1 MVEQLKVPAPVL
13 TKEGG
18 AMAKAFE
25 GAKPPSHEC
34 FNCGGEMHRIK
45 GKNSFLGL
53 PERGLQED
61 VPRQPRET
69 REAYRG

>member
-1 MVEQLKVPAPVL
+1 MIQLRWRDAPDQR
-13 TKEGG
+13 E
-18 AMAKAFE
+18 E
-25 GAKPPSHEC
+25 
-34 FNCGGEMHRIK
+34 RI
-45 GKNSFLGL
+45 FLGL